1 MFNDKQKPLSNQL
14 DKIHGMNL
22 GEGRRW
28 GWADGANE
36 IEEGGGG
43 RFDGEDKAGERL
55 DGRAQPPELQR
66 SPD

>member
-36 IEEGGGG
+36 IEEGGGEVRWG
-43 RFDGEDKAGERL
+43 GQG
-55 DGRAQPPELQR
+55 G
-66 SPD
+66 